1 MRWEGNVFAWNWPV
15 LQVLFVSKAPFGSA
29 FFWHV
34 KSNNKQ
40 HNFQKVST
48 VRGCSLPSYQH
59 CSSIFQISES
69 WCQEMWGHVS
79 QSKGFTVWAW
89 THALLQMK
97 LELSP
102 HRYFVWWGLKVSEN
116 LKYHHFFQ
124 ANPCETF
131 STCLLAIIS
140 KFNFMVYSYKENKL
154 FLPTFPIGNI
164 WLKCGLHVV
173 RVHSH
178 SSPGLQGLCKPL
190 WNVPRPLRH
199 PHPGR
204 EKTVWYLSY
213 IVLPTLLLRGI
224 RDILLLFC
232 LWPSIALQ
240 SLFFPL
246 CGGLPTNMFK
256 TGQCHMEIFR
266 ILIHHRHEAF
276 SNLKNG

>member
-1 MRWEGNVFAWNWPV
+1 
-15 LQVLFVSKAPFGSA
+15 
-29 FFWHV
+29 
-34 KSNNKQ
+34 
-40 HNFQKVST
+40 
-48 VRGCSLPSYQH
+48 
-59 CSSIFQISES
+59 
-69 WCQEMWGHVS
+69 MWGHVS

-102 HRYFVWWGLKVSEN
+102 RRYFVWWGLKVSEK
-116 LKYHHFFQ
+116 LKYYHFFQ

-140 KFNFMVYSYKENKL
+140 KFSFMVYSYKENKL

-164 WLKCGLHVV
+164 WLKCGLHVA

-178 SSPGLQGLCKPL
+178 SSPDLQGLCKPL

-213 IVLPTLLLRGI
+213 IGLPTLLLRGI

-240 SLFFPL
+240 SLFFSPL
-246 CGGLPTNMFK
+246 WWFTYKYVQDRTVSHGGFSHSDTSSSRSIFQFKKWLANVENM
-256 TGQCHMEIFR
+256 GYNIIDHDVWCAQYSR
-266 ILIHHRHEAF
+266 L
-276 SNLKNG
+276 